1 MESRALELPQ
11 SQGLSLSQAVL
22 GERSAQ
28 RRKLL
33 AWGTGPPPAFLA
45 SGWTQVD
52 TLPFVSLGVL
62 LVVVSFVFWEVF
74 FFSVFFFFCTWPMPD
89 SGTRLVSSTFR
100 LPCTSPRQ
108 PLGGLYGLRNHFWK
122 KKKRKV
128 FKGFFLFFFLSAS
141 PLRLRKPRIRGYHS
155 RREGGCPHPG
165 PVLLIVAKTPRWGQA
180 GWRPRYP
187 SPRPVGS
194 PHPALKESAPHSS
207 SG

>member
-33 AWGTGPPPAFLA
+33 ARGTGPPPAFLA

-62 LVVVSFVFWEVF
+62 LVVVSFVFWEDF
-74 FFSVFFFFCTWPMPD
+74 FFSVFFFFFFFFCTWPMPD

-122 KKKRKV
+122 KKKKKKGKCLKV
-128 FKGFFLFFFLSAS
+128 FGVFFFCLHLLSD
-141 PLRLRKPRIRGYHS
+141 
-155 RREGGCPHPG
+155 
-165 PVLLIVAKTPRWGQA
+165 
-180 GWRPRYP
+180 
-187 SPRPVGS
+187 
-194 PHPALKESAPHSS
+194 
-207 SG
+207 

>member
-74 FFSVFFFFCTWPMPD
+74 FFSVFFFFFALGPCRTVGPAWSVPL
-89 SGTRLVSSTFR
+89 SGSHALAQGS
-100 LPCTSPRQ
+100 L
-108 PLGGLYGLRNHFWK
+108 LGACM
-122 KKKRKV
+122 V
-128 FKGFFLFFFLSAS
+128 
-141 PLRLRKPRIRGYHS
+141 
-155 RREGGCPHPG
+155 
-165 PVLLIVAKTPRWGQA
+165 
-180 GWRPRYP
+180 
-187 SPRPVGS
+187 
-194 PHPALKESAPHSS
+194 
-207 SG
+207 